1 MEDSA
6 EYLKSNVID
15 PLLSILFLYNQENIE
30 KMIQNPKVFQI
41 YFLQKKD
48 LTKGNLELSTFQQT
62 LFENYMKMIEK
73 SNSQVSNFTQEKD
86 GEISNYSFQQDFS
99 HTLIQPQI
107 EVIES
112 LDFNQEVL
120 SLNSSGSSE
129 YVETENEKKRKREI
143 ELEIE
148 AKKLKKDKKNKKK
161 KLF

>member
-1 MEDSA
+1 
-6 EYLKSNVID
+6 
-15 PLLSILFLYNQENIE
+15 
-30 KMIQNPKVFQI
+30 
-41 YFLQKKD
+41 
-48 LTKGNLELSTFQQT
+48 LELSTFQQT

-73 SNSQVSNFTQEKD
+73 TNSQIPNTQE
-86 GEISNYSFQQDFS
+86 GEIPVFSLQEDFNNSSF
-99 HTLIQPQI
+99 LP
-107 EVIES
+107 VGES